1 MSYSYLPTAASAY
14 QPARRDTSSP
24 SGALKSVQDALSA
37 AGRTASSQL
46 SQVNSVAAV
55 KALTLKTAKV
65 IFTIPNAFVLLW
77 ICTLWWGERT
87 VFRDSVESCVW
98 SDWEKWVS
106 FVWLHSL
113 YRGYN

>member
-24 SGALKSVQDALSA
+24 SSALKSVQDALSA

-46 SQVNSVAAV
+46 SKVNSVDAV
-55 KALTLKTAKV
+55 KALTLKTAKTL
-65 IFTIPNAFVLLW
+65 FTIPNALVVLW
-77 ICTLWWGERT
+77 IWTLWWGERT

-106 FVWLHSL
+106 FTSSHSL
-113 YRGYN
+113 

>member
-1 MSYSYLPTAASAY
+1 MSYSHLPTAASAY

-24 SGALKSVQDALSA
+24 SGALKSVHDALTA

-46 SQVNSVAAV
+46 SKVNSVAAV
-55 KALTLKTAKV
+55 KTLALKTAKV
-65 IFTIPNAFVLLW
+65 IFTIPNALIVLW

-106 FVWLHSL
+106 FVLSHSL
-113 YRGYN
+113 